1 MKTKKKDLFS
11 DNYPEYTVKNTG
23 FKNKKTAQ
31 NTIKIMKNRDITYQ
45 FQVINTMYNRGLVVL
60 KKTKNK
66 EKKKDINEAIKIFKK
81 WIKDYHKNNRKKE
94 MWNYLP
100 LDVINKMEVLAEH
113 YNISR
118 KARGLE
124 KATKSDKG
132 FLEVYREVKG
142 NKKALRNYPIKKSIK
157 KGQTWDRYRNDY
169 CKRRYSMIKH
179 HKKKL
184 YNDNGLPTKLHTNL
198 IMWGCSPDIKK
209 IKKLSKKISTKI

>member
-124 KATKSDKG
+124 KTTKSDKG

-142 NKKALRNYPIKKSIK
+142 NKKALINYPIKKSNK
-157 KGQTWDRYRNDY
+157 KCQTCDR
-169 CKRRYSMIKH
+169 
-179 HKKKL
+179 
-184 YNDNGLPTKLHTNL
+184 
-198 IMWGCSPDIKK
+198 
-209 IKKLSKKISTKI
+209 